1 VEKEG
6 KMDIKTVGVV
16 GAGLMGAGIAEIA
29 ARSGYQVVVREVEQ
43 GVLQRALK
51 NIERSMARGVERGK
65 LTEEERAQAAA
76 SISGTVELDDLRD
89 CDLVIEAIVE
99 NLELK
104 QALFRELDR
113 VTRPEAILTSNTS
126 SISLTALAAATSRP
140 DKVAGTHFF
149 IPVPHMTLVELVR
162 ALQTSDQTLETM
174 RRFCESLGKEVVVVK
189 DTPAFVFNRLLI
201 PYLLDAIRL
210 IDDGVSTKEDID
222 RVMKLGTSVPI
233 GPISLADYI
242 GLDTVLYISEVMYE
256 EFKKPGHAA
265 PPLLRKMVAAGYL
278 GRKSGRGFY
287 DYGSKA

>member
-1 VEKEG
+1 
-6 KMDIKTVGVV
+6 
-16 GAGLMGAGIAEIA
+16 
-29 ARSGYQVVVREVEQ
+29 
-43 GVLQRALK
+43 
-51 NIERSMARGVERGK
+51 
-65 LTEEERAQAAA
+65 
-76 SISGTVELDDLRD
+76 
-89 CDLVIEAIVE
+89 
-99 NLELK
+99 
-104 QALFRELDR
+104 
-113 VTRPEAILTSNTS
+113 
-126 SISLTALAAATSRP
+126 
-140 DKVAGTHFF
+140 
-149 IPVPHMTLVELVR
+149 MTLVELVR

-256 EFKKPGHAA
+256 EFKNPGHAA